1 MTSKPTDYELPFI
14 SYDMLLKEIKKRLMK
29 AIKYMHRDKHGFERL
44 IATIQAEI
52 NLFSTYRTYKYPN
65 LLEVIEYA

>member
-1 MTSKPTDYELPFI
+1 MSISYELPFV

-29 AIKYMHRDKHGFERL
+29 AVKYMYKHQRGFERL
-44 IATIQAEI
+44 RNTIEAEI
-52 NLFSTYRTYKYPN
+52 NLFSTYRTFKYPN